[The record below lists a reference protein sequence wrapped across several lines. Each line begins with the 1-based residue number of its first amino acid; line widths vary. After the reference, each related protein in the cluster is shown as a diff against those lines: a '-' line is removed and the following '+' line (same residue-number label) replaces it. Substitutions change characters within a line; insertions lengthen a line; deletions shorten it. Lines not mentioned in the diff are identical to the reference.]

1 MNRRVKREMYG
12 TLKEILASAGATGVL
27 FAAIFVGLGSGG
39 WAVTYFAGA
48 AGALALA
55 VGASRAEL
63 RA

>member
-1 MNRRVKREMYG
+1 MNRSTKREMYG
-12 TLKEILASAGATGVL
+12 TLKEILASAGATGLL

-39 WAVTYFAGA
+39 LAVTYLACAAVAG
-48 AGALALA
+48 ALA

>member
-1 MNRRVKREMYG
+1 MNRNAKREMYG

-39 WAVTYFAGA
+39 LAATYFAGA
-48 AGALALA
+48 AVAGALA

-63 RA
+63 LA